1 MVSLKWDSFPIRY
14 FVSNRDV
21 PGVSAQQFRDAV
33 GRAFATWEAV
43 PNTAMSSQ
51 FAGFTQASP
60 LDDDNMSV
68 IGFANRPDLDRVLGS
83 TSFTLD
89 VVTGQIVESDIFL
102 NSGFAWSVA
111 SGGDP
116 GAYDVES
123 IALHEIGHLH
133 GLGHSALGET
143 QLMGGNRLVL
153 AAEAVMF
160 PVAFSAGSVNERTL
174 RADDIAGLSD
184 LYGNDTFRH
193 TAGSISGR
201 VTKNGEGIFGA
212 HVIAF
217 SPSTGKLVG
226 GFTLDDTRQLRDRGA
241 RSRSS
246 GDSCRA
252 ARRCGYRQLL
262 RLDIRRRRR
271 FQACLLHASGRRA
284 RRGHRQQRRGEGG
297 AEVRRLS
304 IALSLGFIAALA
316 SPAMAQVVHR
326 DVPHAG
332 SVEIAGAVVLSGGY
346 DAGTSQALETSNPQ
360 VKSTPLTL
368 FQGDGQLRPAAGIEA
383 RLGVYLAPR
392 WSVEG
397 GVQVTK
403 PTLRLSL
410 SNDFEMAPD
419 TVAEEQLTQYVI
431 DGTLLYHFATFSNGH
446 AGLFLAGG
454 GGYLRQLDDGN
465 ENVTTGSQIH
475 GGGGF
480 HYWFGSG
487 GQRLGLR
494 LEGRLAVRNGSVDL
508 EMSDTRRLVPTF
520 SAGLAYLF

>member
-1 MVSLKWDSFPIRY
+1 
-14 FVSNRDV
+14 
-21 PGVSAQQFRDAV
+21 
-33 GRAFATWEAV
+33 
-43 PNTAMSSQ
+43 
-51 FAGFTQASP
+51 
-60 LDDDNMSV
+60 
-68 IGFANRPDLDRVLGS
+68 
-83 TSFTLD
+83 
-89 VVTGQIVESDIFL
+89 
-102 NSGFAWSVA
+102 
-111 SGGDP
+111 
-116 GAYDVES
+116 
-123 IALHEIGHLH
+123 
-133 GLGHSALGET
+133 
-143 QLMGGNRLVL
+143 
-153 AAEAVMF
+153 
-160 PVAFSAGSVNERTL
+160 
-174 RADDIAGLSD
+174 
-184 LYGNDTFRH
+184 
-193 TAGSISGR
+193 
-201 VTKNGEGIFGA
+201 
-212 HVIAF
+212 
-217 SPSTGKLVG
+217 
-226 GFTLDDTRQLRDRGA
+226 
-241 RSRSS
+241 
-246 GDSCRA
+246 
-252 ARRCGYRQLL
+252 
-262 RLDIRRRRR
+262 
-271 FQACLLHASGRRA
+271 
-284 RRGHRQQRRGEGG
+284 
-297 AEVRRLS
+297 VRRLS
-304 IALSLGFIAALA
+304 IALSLGFMTALA

-368 FQGDGQLRPAAGIEA
+368 FQGDGQLRPAAGVEA

-431 DGTLLYHFATFSNGH
+431 DGTLLYHVATFSNGH

>member
-1 MVSLKWDSFPIRY
+1 MKRVTLVVLAVMLLSGAPAHAYLKLGTTVGGKVVSLKWDSFPIRY

-60 LDDDNMSV
+60 LDDDSMSV

-226 GFTLDDTRQLRDRGA
+226 GFTLDDT
-241 RSRSS
+241 
-246 GDSCRA
+246 
-252 ARRCGYRQLL
+252 
-262 RLDIRRRRR
+262 
-271 FQACLLHASGRRA
+271 
-284 RRGHRQQRRGEGG
+284 
-297 AEVRRLS
+297 
-304 IALSLGFIAALA
+304 
-316 SPAMAQVVHR
+316 
-326 DVPHAG
+326 G
-332 SVEIAGAVVLSGGY
+332 SFVIAGL
-346 DAGTSQALETSNPQ
+346 DP
-360 VKSTPLTL
+360 
-368 FQGDGQLRPAAGIEA
+368 
-383 RLGVYLAPR
+383 
-392 WSVEG
+392 
-397 GVQVTK
+397 GVQVIRVE
-403 PTLRLSL
+403 P
-410 SNDFEMAPD
+410 
-419 TVAEEQLTQYVI
+419 
-431 DGTLLYHFATFSNGH
+431 
-446 AGLFLAGG
+446 
-454 GGYLRQLDDGN
+454 LDDADIDSFFDS
-465 ENVTTGSQIH
+465 T
-475 GGGGF
+475 
-480 HYWFGSG
+480 SG
-487 GQRLGLR
+487 
-494 LEGRLAVRNGSVDL
+494 VDVDFKPAF
-508 EMSDTRRLVPTF
+508 STRLVVVPEGGT
-520 SAGLAYLF
+520 ANNVEVTVVAK